1 MSDLQLGLIVVGIL
15 VVAGV
20 YAFNRFQELQL
31 RRRVESRFAQP
42 PEDVLM
48 RDTAATTARA
58 DDQRIE
64 PSFGVPA
71 QDAAMPEPPSQQ
83 PAELPSQ
90 PGTQPASGPV
100 ETHARPAAAA
110 AAAATGPAGA
120 ASTEPAGA
128 APSAPEAP
136 RLDVAIDYVC
146 SIEAPEPIDAGMLE
160 RFAKAANAIGKP
172 VAVHGWSAQGGD
184 WVELP
189 GSGGA
194 AITRVQAALQLA
206 DRAGASNR
214 VQLSSLRDLALQLA
228 ERIGGAC
235 RCADIDQAAKLAADI
250 DRFCSQVDVSVGCN
264 VVPRSAAALSGTK
277 VRGLLESA
285 GFVLEPSGRFILR
298 AEDGRV
304 LLCAD
309 DIEGA
314 ALTAERLRSGPV
326 AGLSLTLDVP
336 RVSGGVR
343 LFERMIELARHLA
356 HALDAVVVDDNRAE
370 LTEAG
375 LKVIRAQLKS
385 VHAAMEAQGIPAG
398 GPLAARLFS

>member
-48 RDTAATTARA
+48 GDPTTPTARA
-58 DDQRIE
+58 DEERIE

-71 QDAAMPEPPSQQ
+71 DEAGVAEPPSEP
-83 PAELPSQ
+83 PAEPSLQ
-90 PGTQPASGPV
+90 PVTEPASEPV
-100 ETHARPAAAA
+100 AMHAHPSAATTTATAAAA
-110 AAAATGPAGA
+110 VSVPD
-120 ASTEPAGA
+120 
-128 APSAPEAP
+128 APPV
-136 RLDVAIDYVC
+136 DVAIDYVC
-146 SIEAPEPIDAGMLE
+146 SIEAPEPIGVATLE
-160 RFAKAANAIGKP
+160 RFAKAVNAIGKP
-172 VAVHGWSAQGGD
+172 VAVHGWSARGGD
-184 WVELP
+184 WVALP
-189 GSGGA
+189 GSGGS

-206 DRAGASNR
+206 DRAGAINR

-264 VVPRSAAALSGTK
+264 VVPRSGAALPGTK

-285 GFVLEPSGRFILR
+285 GFALEPSGRFVLR
-298 AEDGRV
+298 AEDGRI

-326 AGLSLTLDVP
+326 AGFTLSMDVP
-336 RVSGGVR
+336 RVSGGSRV
-343 LFERMIELARHLA
+343 FERMIELARHLA
-356 HALDAVVVDDNRAE
+356 HKLDAVVVDDNRAE
-370 LTEAG
+370 LTDAG

-385 VHAAMEAQGIPAG
+385 VHAAMEAQGIPPG
-398 GPLAARLFS
+398 GALAARLFS